1 MISKEQIDTLKAKVA
16 ALVSDKDDADAKTA
30 EANAKNTALVAAQ
43 TAAAQANL
51 DEASADS
58 KATADLKDLDVFVE
72 SLIPTPVAPP
82 AT

>member
-30 EANAKNTALVAAQ
+30 EANQKNTELVAAQ

-58 KATADLKDLDVFVE
+58 KVTADVTDLEAFVE
-72 SLIPTPVAPP
+72 SLVVPVAPP
-82 AT
+82 AA